1 MLPQE
6 LMQLSDKALIILKAG
21 LAPTRG
27 RKLVYY
33 SDRRFTDRL
42 RPPPSPPPTTPRAPT
57 PLAPHPQPPTE
68 VETDMDFDSIVRRFT
83 AEGLKPPP
91 PGAKEAEVQAWL
103 ERVVSAPV
111 GAPSRKRRA

>member
-42 RPPPSPPPTTPRAPT
+42 RPPRSPPPRAPT
-57 PLAPHPQPPTE
+57 PLAPQPQPPTE
-68 VETDMDFDSIVRRFT
+68 LETDMDFDSIVRRFT

-91 PGAKEAEVQAWL
+91 PGATEAEVQAWL

-111 GAPSRKRRA
+111 GDPPRERRA

>member
-6 LMQLSDKALIILKAG
+6 LMQLSDKALIVLKAG

-33 SDRRFTDRL
+33 RNRRFTDRL
-42 RPPPSPPPTTPRAPT
+42 RPAPSSPPTVPRAPA
-57 PLAPHPQPPTE
+57 PLAPDPQPPSD

-91 PGAKEAEVQAWL
+91 PGATEAEVQAWL
-103 ERVVSAPV
+103 QRVVTAPIA
-111 GAPSRKRRA
+111 APSRERLP

>member
-6 LMQLSDKALIILKAG
+6 LMQLSDKALIVLKAG

-33 SDRRFTDRL
+33 RDRRFTDRL
-42 RPPPSPPPTTPRAPT
+42 RPAPSSPPTAPRAPA
-57 PLAPHPQPPTE
+57 PLAPDPQPPSD

-91 PGAKEAEVQAWL
+91 PGATEAEVQAWL
-103 ERVVSAPV
+103 QRVVTAPIA
-111 GAPSRKRRA
+111 APSRERLP